1 MTTTHRRQYRRRL
14 DRANFMLLLVSV
26 ASGIGAYALITH
38 GANALV
44 LVPAVIA
51 ATMAATHLTKYEAP
65 RE

>member
-14 DRANFMLLLVSV
+14 DRASLILLLVSV
-26 ASGIGAYALITH
+26 ASGICAYALITH

-44 LVPAVIA
+44 LVPSVVA
-51 ATMAATHLTKYEAP
+51 ATIAATHLTRHEAP